1 LNDIERFKFS
11 FQNAIS
17 GIKIALRTQRNLRIH
32 IFIGTFIITLSLL
45 LKIHATEWILLLL
58 TILIVLVTE
67 LFNTALEFSID
78 LISPEFNLLAK
89 KAKDVSA
96 AAVLIAAIFSLVIG
110 FIVFGPKILSLILVT
125 L

>member
-11 FQNAIS
+11 FHNAIS

>member
-1 LNDIERFKFS
+1 
-11 FQNAIS
+11 
-17 GIKIALRTQRNLRIH
+17 
-32 IFIGTFIITLSLL
+32 
-45 LKIHATEWILLLL
+45 
-58 TILIVLVTE
+58 VLVTE